1 MAKRTLIV
9 LLALLAPTGLG
20 ACSPPVPASPSYA
33 ADVQPIFVAHCTR
46 CHGAGDMLQA
56 DPPVTDPLTKGAP
69 LQGYLGHFED
79 RGDCTPADGGS
90 VPTAPTCMRGAA
102 YYGMGS
108 MVGYALWNTWFPRM
122 PPPPAAALNNFERDV
137 ILKWIQNPKP

>member
-1 MAKRTLIV
+1 MAKPTLIV
-9 LLALLAPTGLG
+9 LLGLVGLG
-20 ACSPPVPASPSYA
+20 ACSPAAPGSPTYA

-56 DPPVTDPLTKGAP
+56 DPTVTDPLTKGAP

-79 RGDCTPADGGS
+79 RGDCTAPDGGGA
-90 VPTAPTCMRGAA
+90 VTAPGCMRGAA
-102 YYGMGS
+102 YYAMGNP
-108 MVGYALWNTWFPRM
+108 GNALWNTWFQRM

-137 ILKWIQNPKP
+137 ILQWIVNPKP